1 MNQQKI
7 IKCQHCNN
15 ETLMEVRDKYKK
27 ETGNILD
34 DNYFYDLYVVLFC
47 PICKNYNLI
56 NAYWDHTYGETIIT
70 DEYDIYNGDAVEEK
84 FLYPINSSLISQKSD
99 LIPQNV
105 IINFERAIDLKNRDK
120 ESCLIKLR
128 KTIEMLCLDKNAEG
142 DNLYHKLIYLSEIGI
157 LPKTLNSASAL
168 ARKLGNIGAHESNI
182 DISSTE
188 LRSVI
193 ELVEYIIQYIY
204 VLPKEIE
211 KLEKKF
217 NLNDQINTENQ

>member
-84 FLYPINSSLISQKSD
+84 FLYPINSSLISQKAD

>member
-1 MNQQKI
+1 
-7 IKCQHCNN
+7 
-15 ETLMEVRDKYKK
+15 MEVRDKYKK

-84 FLYPINSSLISQKSD
+84 FLYPINSSLISQKAD